1 MFFQNTVKNVI
12 VAQPSEDRKK
22 VLLGEERRREEQ
34 TEESG
39 DGTEM
44 TLKRAR
50 FDVRKFGI
58 KGMDEDDKEGATLAM
73 LMQLGAKV
81 GSNVRG

>member
-1 MFFQNTVKNVI
+1 MTVI
-12 VAQPSEDRKK
+12 IAQPSEVRKK
-22 VLLGEERRREEQ
+22 VLLREETRQ
-34 TEESG
+34 EEQPEE

-44 TLKRAR
+44 SLKRAR

-58 KGMDEDDKEGATLAM
+58 KGMDEGDKEGATLAM

-81 GSNVRG
+81 GSKVRGEM

>member
-1 MFFQNTVKNVI
+1 M
-12 VAQPSEDRKK
+12 ED
-22 VLLGEERRREEQ
+22 ERRREEQ
-34 TEESG
+34 PEESQ

-58 KGMDEDDKEGATLAM
+58 KGMDDGDKEGATLAM

-81 GSNVRG
+81 GSKGVNLV